1 MDFQFHWVSFIT
13 FKPGLGWYNFLSVI
27 LSVIQGAELSFVQV
41 CRHPVTAEQKR
52 EIITHIHPSD
62 TRPPGDGNSTL
73 NIGGGVECHAVI

>member
-1 MDFQFHWVSFIT
+1 MDFQFHWVSFIN
-13 FKPGLGWYNFLSVI
+13 FKPGLIGWYDF

-41 CRHPVTAEQKR
+41 CRHPVTGEQKR